1 MFGWPSERCSF
12 LPSFLVSKKTR
23 VGLGRRGKRN
33 GMGKNLG
40 LLTQL
45 WLRLRGKE
53 GRKETGALAKNEGG
67 RGGAGEGWV
76 GLLARSRS
84 FALAGNLSAGKNVP
98 KALEHVEPPLALA
111 R

>member
-1 MFGWPSERCSF
+1 
-12 LPSFLVSKKTR
+12 
-23 VGLGRRGKRN
+23 
-33 GMGKNLG
+33 MGKNLG

-98 KALEHVEPPLALA
+98 KALEHVEPPLARALTLA
-111 R
+111 LAVDRQRRVGTAFRKAYHT